1 MRALLAQL
9 LGLDLAHYPQ
19 GRMSYDLRRL
29 RLHGRIA
36 RIPHSHRYEPTTLG
50 LRVALFF
57 SRIYGRLILA
67 GIAPNAPPAHSPIR
81 AAFERLRTLIDQ
93 A

>member
-1 MRALLAQL
+1 MSPTRALA
-9 LGLDLAHYPQ
+9 LGLDPAHYPQ

-29 RLHGRIA
+29 RLHGLIA

-57 SRIYGRLILA
+57 SRTYIRLLRPILA
-67 GIAPNAPPAHSPIR
+67 RIAPNAPPRHSPIR
-81 AAFERLRTLIDQ
+81 AAF
-93 A
+93 AGA